1 MTRTYPTAGQRA
13 RRYPVSAAP
22 LRTGAVFAFFSVTI
36 DSTNQP
42 AEGGTLNVDVTV
54 ENTGSD
60 QETQTITLD
69 VDASQRDSQDVTL
82 SGGGSSSIT
91 LSWTTSSGDADAYIA
106 TVDSVD
112 DTAEKAVCIEGG
124 GVSAG
129 DYNPPPNDEVDF
141 NGG

>member
-91 LSWTTSSGDADAYIA
+91 LSWTTSSGDADAYDAIVA
-106 TVDSVD
+106 SEDESVE
-112 DTAEKAVCIEGG
+112 TPICIESGSDIGG
-124 GVSAG
+124 SYSAPSS
-129 DYNPPPNDEVDF
+129 NQALNFSE
-141 NGG
+141 